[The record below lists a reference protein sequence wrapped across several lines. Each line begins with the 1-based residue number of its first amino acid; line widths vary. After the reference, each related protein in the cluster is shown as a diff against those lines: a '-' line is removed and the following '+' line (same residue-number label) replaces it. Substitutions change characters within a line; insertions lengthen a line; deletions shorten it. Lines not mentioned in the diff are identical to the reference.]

1 MMLLGGLCSDNMC
14 LVYIDVWEMEA
25 KFRSYDLNFDNI
37 LEFMAADD
45 KAMDRYFKYREA
57 VITRI
62 FK

>member
-1 MMLLGGLCSDNMC
+1 
-14 LVYIDVWEMEA
+14 MEA